1 MPFQSEKQR
10 RYLWANEPE
19 IARDWTETY
28 GSGIAKALGGRIPFQ
43 TGKEVHPPLDPYMD
57 SESFP
62 NYKAERGNEYEEYP
76 YENWDPRKYIY
87 PAANWGINQLTGIPF
102 VGSAIN
108 FLSNTFQPNQMDV
121 MNRGIVNQLGGM
133 DPQTGRDPFGTNVV
147 SMFGDYQQRQEDI
160 QNFYNNLDQDRL
172 KRLMNIG
179 WHKKRRNW
187 ATDYL
192 KKNPIHQD
200 WKKDKQGDTNI
211 INLQRAATGDPHT
224 WTGGGTSAGT
234 SAGASR
240 DPGGTGGG
248 SRQAT
253 SAGATNTGRT
263 DKGWGW
269 AQGGLAGLWPR

>member
-19 IARDWTETY
+19 IARDWTDTY

-87 PAANWGINQLTGIPF
+87 PAMNWAGQQLTGIPF

-108 FLSNTFQPNQMDV
+108 FLGNAFQPNQVDI

-133 DPQTGRDPFGTNVV
+133 DSQTGRDPFGTNVV

-160 QNFYNNLDQDRL
+160 ENFYNNLDQDRL

-192 KKNPIHQD
+192 KKNPIYQD
-200 WKKDKQGDTNI
+200 WRRELGGNPDIVDLTPRRI
-211 INLQRAATGDPHT
+211 PPVPTVIHH
-224 WTGGGTSAGT
+224 TGGDNVAGGQQGRPDRGR
-234 SAGASR
+234 SRGAGETGQIS
-240 DPGGTGGG
+240 GGHHF
-248 SRQAT
+248 
-253 SAGATNTGRT
+253 NI
-263 DKGWGW
+263 
-269 AQGGLAGLWPR
+269 GGLAALWQR